1 MNKRLTKRQ
10 VRDACEIIFGIGFED
25 AVQCGNS
32 IKIIIDT
39 DTQCESVTV
48 WACAKMAILLGI
60 PLKDVSCKSLF
71 PESAIE
77 ISDCTIV
84 NNKSN
89 KIGVKTIFNIF
100 DIMGGEIVS
109 HVKISGKD
117 KRKITIEV
125 DLKEDF
131 LGILPAEEYYVQP

>member
-10 VRDACEIIFGIGFED
+10 VRDACKTIFGIGFED

-48 WACAKMAILLGI
+48 WACAKMAILLNI
-60 PLKDVSCKSLF
+60 PLKDVFCESVF
-71 PESAIE
+71 PEAIIE
-77 ISDCTIV
+77 IRGCDIV
-84 NNKSN
+84 DGGN